1 MGEEGEKAEA
11 AEEGV
16 AQGSVPSWRKAH
28 RPFLRPFEAQG
39 NILTITE
46 LWLLRNL

>member
-28 RPFLRPFEAQG
+28 RPFKAQG